1 MSAHSITNAKTARV
15 VTALE
20 TKLNTIRN
28 LEADFVCHKEDLS
41 TMKKAR
47 MQRAV
52 DSFLKK
58 SDDSK
63 ALNSCYLSFFNKLLK
78 CEICS

>member
-28 LEADFVCHKEDLS
+28 LEADFVCHKEDVS
-41 TMKKAR
+41 RMKKAR
-47 MQRAV
+47 IQQAV
-52 DSFLKK
+52 HSFV
-58 SDDSK
+58 
-63 ALNSCYLSFFNKLLK
+63 
-78 CEICS
+78 